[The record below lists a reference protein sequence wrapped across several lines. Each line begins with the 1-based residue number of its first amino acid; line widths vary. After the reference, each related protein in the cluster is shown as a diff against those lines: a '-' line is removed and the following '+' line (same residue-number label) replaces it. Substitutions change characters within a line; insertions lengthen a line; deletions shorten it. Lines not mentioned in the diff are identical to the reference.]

1 MSSDDP
7 SKRPEGG
14 LHRGPDHSSPYPLSR
29 LAPRFDLVD
38 TAREIQHADSFLG
51 AVVGNKLSLIAE
63 QIRALQ
69 AQARAIVEE
78 AKESG
83 DLHRV
88 ECRFQKSPGGTYHLY
103 RRPNGTRYFSMLS
116 LDDWGGSPPHAFEG
130 SFRLEVDMTFT
141 PLERLAERAEK
152 EEIVRLLTQGL
163 GERSGEP

>member
-1 MSSDDP
+1 MSDD
-7 SKRPEGG
+7 SQGRPGGGSRHEGPE
-14 LHRGPDHSSPYPLSR
+14 HASPYPLSR

-38 TAREIQHADSFLG
+38 AAREIQHADTLLG

-78 AKESG
+78 ARESG

-88 ECRFQKSPGGTYHLY
+88 ECRFQKSAGGVYHLY
-103 RRPNGTRYFSMLS
+103 RRPDRTRYFSLLS

-130 SFRLEVDMTFT
+130 SFRLEADMSFT
-141 PLERLAERAEK
+141 PLERVAERAEK

-163 GERSGEP
+163 GARPGER